1 MVSSVAMIAITTS
14 NSTSVKPRRLPVT
27 VRHSIE
33 PGARRAR
40 VHIVD
45 VIARLWIVRRARIGP
60 QPPGVRGRR
69 RRVRPE
75 RIARQASQEVD
86 LDALLGAGR
95 IVDPVDQRLQIGRI
109 PTLVELLLDAAAV
122 RGALVG
128 VDRGPD
134 RAQLDAQLALAFA
147 DR

>member
-1 MVSSVAMIAITTS
+1 MVSNVAMIAITTS
-14 NSTSVKPRRLPVT
+14 SSTSVKPRRLPVT
-27 VRHSIE
+27 VRHSVE

-45 VIARLWIVRRARIGP
+45 VIPRLRIVRRARVGP
-60 QPPGVRGRR
+60 QPPGDRGRR

-75 RIARQASQEVD
+75 RIARQASQEVN

-95 IVDPVDQRLQIGRI
+95 IVDPVDQGLPIARI

-122 RGALVG
+122 RGALVSG
-128 VDRGPD
+128 
-134 RAQLDAQLALAFA
+134 
-147 DR
+147 